1 MLILSRPL
9 SILISSTCITFPY
22 STWWSFKQWYASLWF
37 TTFSKPNVVWLKA
50 MTLSPRRVHW
60 QQTMGSITQHQLQ
73 RVATGFG
80 LQICLLSKFSS
91 WLDTVDA
98 RNPAN
103 HAIWVDIPWF
113 TKFYTSK
120 RWLALG
126 FLKHQ
131 QQSVIRWLFMILTM
145 EWLAVNPLRRSRN
158 RDSNLNTRH
167 LEWS

>member
-1 MLILSRPL
+1 MAGESGVELRVDFSSQPLWFCDFNEHLKTDGWSPFLLGQQIFRGYVQLQVGKWVMLILSRPL

-22 STWWSFKQWYASLWF
+22 STWWSFKQWYARLWF
-37 TTFSKPNVVWLKA
+37 TTFSKPNVVWFKA

-98 RNPAN
+98 RNPAD
-103 HAIWVDIPWF
+103 HVIW
-113 TKFYTSK
+113 
-120 RWLALG
+120 
-126 FLKHQ
+126 
-131 QQSVIRWLFMILTM
+131 
-145 EWLAVNPLRRSRN
+145 E
-158 RDSNLNTRH
+158 
-167 LEWS
+167 